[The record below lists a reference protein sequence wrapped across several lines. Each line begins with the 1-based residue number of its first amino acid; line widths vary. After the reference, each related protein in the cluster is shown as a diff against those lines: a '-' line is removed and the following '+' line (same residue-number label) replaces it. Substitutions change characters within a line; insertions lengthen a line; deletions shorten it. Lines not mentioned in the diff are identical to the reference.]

1 MILVAGTVSAGLI
14 GCVSG
19 LFLMIAVSESAWLHA
34 LDQIDG
40 TLGPFTRIVA
50 LQATSPIREAS
61 DIDSAL
67 EAFERDKLDSLLSVC
82 EVEDYFNWRIGED
95 GPEPINYDYHDR
107 RMRQQ
112 IEKRY
117 LENGSFYVFIP
128 SLLRD
133 KKNRLGGRI
142 GFHVMERHK
151 MFQIDRP
158 EDVRLC
164 AAIMRSYG
172 YA

>member
-1 MILVAGTVSAGLI
+1 MAA
-14 GCVSG
+14 
-19 LFLMIAVSESAWLHA
+19 
-34 LDQIDG
+34 
-40 TLGPFTRIVA
+40 LGPFARIVA

-61 DIDSAL
+61 DIDQCARRLSSGNN
-67 EAFERDKLDSLLSVC
+67 LDSLLSVC
-82 EVEDYFNWRIGED
+82 EVEDYFNWRVGKD

-117 LENGSFYVFIP
+117 LENGSFYVFVP
-128 SLLRD
+128 RLLRE

-142 GFHVMERHK
+142 GMHVMERHK

-158 EDVRLC
+158 EDIKLC